1 MRDVA
6 LKQTEIKRDGTD
18 TQAAGR
24 PGTIAV
30 MFNSFLKGA
39 TS

>member
-1 MRDVA
+1 VTAR
-6 LKQTEIKRDGTD
+6 LKQTEKNRYRAETTPVPGL
-18 TQAAGR
+18 
-24 PGTIAV
+24 GTITV